1 MGNRLLDIAGLDRN
15 SLIVCVT
22 LSLLFSTMKESWY
35 TAFLFII

>member
-1 MGNRLLDIAGLDRN
+1 MLDIVGLERS

-35 TAFLFII
+35 TAFLFIV